1 MTRTDLAWP
10 SRVVA
15 GSTIAAVGLALAG
28 CSGTESGSDDQVVG
42 SGTTASDSRTV
53 GGFTKVQAEGAVD
66 LVVTTGPLAQAE
78 IEADDNILELVSTTV
93 EGDTLVVT
101 TTKSY
106 STRNPVTVTAQVPKL
121 TGGTTSGSGDLRL
134 TVSDAATVDVATSGS
149 GDIVVDGTAGS
160 AVLTTEGSG
169 NVDASGL
176 DADEIKAGTAGSGD
190 IEVGSPAAL
199 DATSAGS
206 GDIVYAQRPAT
217 LTENAS
223 GSGEIG
229 PG

>member
-1 MTRTDLAWP
+1 MTRTDVARP

-15 GSTIAAVGLALAG
+15 GSTLAAVVLALAA
-28 CSGTESGSDDQVVG
+28 CSVTGADPDDQVVG

-53 GGFTKVQAEGAVD
+53 GGFSKVRLDGAVD
-66 LVVTTGPLAQAE
+66 LVVTTGPLAPAE
-78 IEADDNILELVSTTV
+78 IEADDNIVELVSTTV
-93 EGDTLVVT
+93 EDDTLVVT

-106 STRNPVTVTAQVPKL
+106 TTPNPVTVTAQVPEL
-121 TGGTTSGSGDLRL
+121 AGGTTSGSGDLRL
-134 TVSDAATVDVATSGS
+134 TVSDATTVDVATSGS

-176 DADEIKAGTAGSGD
+176 DADDVTADTAGSGD
-190 IEVGSPAAL
+190 IEVGSPAAM
-199 DATSAGS
+199 DATSTGS

>member
-1 MTRTDLAWP
+1 MTRTDAIWP
-10 SRVVA
+10 SRVVP
-15 GSTIAAVGLALAG
+15 GSALAVLG
-28 CSGTESGSDDQVVG
+28 MALAACSVGGSDSEDQVVG
-42 SGTTASDSRTV
+42 SGRTASDSRTV
-53 GGFTKVQAEGAVD
+53 AGFTTVRAEGAVD
-66 LVVTTGPLAQAE
+66 LVVTTGPLAPAE
-78 IEADDNILELVSTTV
+78 VEADANILDLVSTTV

-106 STRNPVTVTAQVPKL
+106 STRNPVTVTAQVPEL

-134 TVSDAATVDVATSGS
+134 TVSDPATVDVATSGS
-149 GDIVVDGTAGS
+149 GDVVVDGTAGS

-169 NVDASGL
+169 NVDASRL
-176 DADEIKAGTAGSGD
+176 DADQVTAETEGSGD
-190 IEVGSPAAL
+190 IEVGSPPTL